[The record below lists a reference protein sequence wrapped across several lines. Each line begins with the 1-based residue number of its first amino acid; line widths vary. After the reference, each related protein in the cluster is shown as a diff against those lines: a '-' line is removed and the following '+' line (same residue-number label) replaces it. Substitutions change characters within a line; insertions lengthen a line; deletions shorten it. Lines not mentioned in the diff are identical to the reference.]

1 MLLEKTQPETEPKTA
16 IASDPQ
22 ALIEEARQLQ
32 RQRTRRR
39 MIALQVAAW
48 LIVVGVGVS
57 QFARGH
63 SSAGTA
69 PTRPVAGSAQAPTV
83 TYTKAIRQKFVPGL
97 PVETQTLETW
107 SASNSPLVSRTVVTI
122 AGGPRFEYGLGPAQD
137 KLLGVKQAANYLFD
151 PSTQTNWRISS
162 FPVPPPLEQ
171 RFKQL
176 LAEYRNSLTATRR
189 YLGRSV
195 YVLRLR
201 MSTGEQTYYIDK
213 RTFEPLMIDM
223 KDGYHLRTVYRT
235 VVYHT
240 LPATKANLALTNL
253 PTAHP
258 RAKAVLHPTQHL
270 RELSIYTTGC
280 GPLWTQGAAF

>member
-1 MLLEKTQPETEPKTA
+1 VLLEKNQPETEPKTA

-22 ALIEEARQLQ
+22 ALIEEARQRQ
-32 RQRTRRR
+32 RRRTRRR
-39 MIALQVAAW
+39 IIALQVAAW
-48 LIVVGVGVS
+48 LIVLGVGVS

-63 SSAGTA
+63 SSTGPA

-83 TYTKAIRQKFVPGL
+83 TYTKAILQKFVPRI

-122 AGGPRFEYGLGPAQD
+122 AGGPRFEYGLGPEHD
-137 KLLGVKQAANYLFD
+137 KLLGVHQTNYLFD

-171 RFKQL
+171 TFKQR
-176 LAEYRNSLTATRR
+176 LAEYGNRLAATRM
-189 YLGRSV
+189 YIGRSV

-201 MSTGEQTYYIDK
+201 MSTGEQTYYIDT

-223 KDGYHLRTVYRT
+223 NDGYHLRTVYQT
-235 VVYHT
+235 VIYQT
-240 LPATKANLALTNL
+240 FPATKSNLALTSL

-258 RAKAVLHPTQHL
+258 RAKTVLHPTQHMRDL
-270 RELSIYTTGC
+270 HIYTVGC